1 MRMRE
6 TLLTGRVFAVERRRY
21 PQPDG
26 HALVREIVVHPGAVA
41 ILPVRVDG
49 SIVMIHNFRHAV
61 EQELLELPAGTLQP
75 GEAPVDCA
83 ARELEEETGFRADT
97 LDPLCEF
104 YTTPGI
110 TDERMHVFVARGLTP
125 TAQKLERGEQI
136 RVEVMP
142 DARVREMLRAGRIRD
157 GKTIAALG
165 IYYSRQQG

>member
-1 MRMRE
+1 MRE
-6 TLLTGRVFAVERRRY
+6 TLLTGRIFAVERRHY

-26 HALVREIVVHPGAVA
+26 HTLIREIVVHPGAVA
-41 ILPVRVDG
+41 ILPVRADG

-83 ARELEEETGFRADT
+83 ARELEEETGYRAET

-110 TDERMHVFVARGLTP
+110 TDERMHVFVARGLMP
-125 TAQKLERGEQI
+125 TAQKLDRGERI
-136 RVEVMP
+136 RVEVLP
-142 DARVREMLRAGRIRD
+142 EARVREMLRAGQIQD

-165 IYYSRQQG
+165 TYYSRQPS